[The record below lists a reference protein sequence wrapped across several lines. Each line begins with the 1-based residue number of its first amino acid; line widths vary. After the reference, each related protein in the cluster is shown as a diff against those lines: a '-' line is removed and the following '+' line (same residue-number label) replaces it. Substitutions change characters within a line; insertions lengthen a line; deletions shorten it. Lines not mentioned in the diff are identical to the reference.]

1 MENSMGSKIDIK
13 PKKTLTKTKKKNQEQ
28 KKNITP
34 FLMIEKE
41 DNLNK
46 SQRLFIHSPRIKV
59 GQR

>member
-1 MENSMGSKIDIK
+1 MGSKRDIK
-13 PKKTLTKTKKKNQEQ
+13 PRKTSTKTKKKNQEQ
-28 KKNITP
+28 KKNITG

-46 SQRLFIHSPRIKV
+46 SQKLFIHSPRIKV